1 MEQNSIPEVSEG
13 VHKCIEPPK
22 LMETHTNATQENLD
36 YKNRTFFDK
45 ISKAENEIANRAL
58 GKLIFGCNIPLSV
71 VDSNHFKNFVKTLRP
86 SYRPPVRKTLATTI
100 LDAEY
105 EECRTSLKFGE
116 HSVLLI
122 DGWKNEAANTKNIAA
137 MIHNAAGDIGFLDAW
152 DLSGES
158 ETGSALKDIV
168 SQAIV
173 SARDLY
179 NTELYAVCSDNA
191 ANMMKMGKIIDLWHI
206 TCNSHTGNLLAKE
219 LVPPQL
225 ASRVNTLLKAFT
237 SADQEVRLLAYGGH
251 RITLACETRWCSNRD
266 AFLCLQKNLPAMKK
280 VVGQGVSIDPAAL
293 QLMFDDNFMK
303 QVSDGIQL
311 FDPVCTLINKCQQ
324 SKFSIADA
332 AEEWMQLRLPDGY
345 IQLQKN
351 VEKRREQALTTYGLA
366 ANFLHPVYLGKRFSA
381 EQHDEVE
388 EFLLQELDGQG
399 LDDLAK
405 FKSST
410 EHSIFQLLREKGV
423 VNPSSFWGLAQRKH
437 PEISKLAIKLLNI
450 PASSAQ
456 LERAFSN
463 WSYVHCPLRNRLT
476 FERSKKLLHVY
487 HTLKL
492 RDVPS
497 DEY

>member
-1 MEQNSIPEVSEG
+1 MHLEITFKAYKPDFCFRNVCRNVTSTAVSSASQSVQPHTIKRRHKVSDDDDDDPVFGLSTPSESTSFIVATTSQGSLSTGGLQYKSHEYNSLTKVLGIPTV
-13 VHKCIEPPK
+13 
-22 LMETHTNATQENLD
+22 TNTNQH
-36 YKNRTFFDK
+36 
-45 ISKAENEIANRAL
+45 
-58 GKLIFGCNIPLSV
+58 
-71 VDSNHFKNFVKTLRP
+71 SNHFKNFVKTLRP

-351 VEKRREQALTTYGLA
+351 V
-366 ANFLHPVYLGKRFSA
+366 
-381 EQHDEVE
+381 
-388 EFLLQELDGQG
+388 
-399 LDDLAK
+399 
-405 FKSST
+405 
-410 EHSIFQLLREKGV
+410 
-423 VNPSSFWGLAQRKH
+423 
-437 PEISKLAIKLLNI
+437 
-450 PASSAQ
+450 
-456 LERAFSN
+456 
-463 WSYVHCPLRNRLT
+463 
-476 FERSKKLLHVY
+476 
-487 HTLKL
+487 
-492 RDVPS
+492 
-497 DEY
+497 